1 RRLRAAIGSQPM
13 IGLLLPPSVGG
24 ALTNYALTMLGRVS
38 VNLNYTASSE
48 VIASCAKQCEVDVV
62 ITSRAFV
69 ERFPKLEIP
78 GRTIFLEDLL
88 ESPGVF
94 EKLLAFFFALAM
106 PHFLLQKAIGAGPA
120 RRNIDDL
127 ATVIFSSGST

>member
-78 GRTIFLEDLL
+78 GRTIFLEDILQ
-88 ESPGVF
+88 SPGIF
-94 EKLLAFFFALAM
+94 EKSLAFVLALAM
-106 PHFLLQKAIGAGPA
+106 PQALLRKLIGAESA
-120 RRNIDDL
+120 RPGI
-127 ATVIFSSGST
+127 